1 MNEQSWKKKDSFK
14 NRILL
19 AEVQKRGYNF
29 SKAYIYG
36 NQSPSKMKKF
46 DVCVIGGGPAGYASA
61 MRAIDFGKRVAL
73 VEKNRLG
80 GAGIHQGAL
89 WSKTWWEISR
99 RARMISP
106 HTDLHNSNTPDFSF
120 EKVKNEVGAAVEER
134 VNLLVHHMNNIN
146 NGLGNELFEYIHGTA
161 KVTGEN
167 EVTINGQT
175 DETKLEADYI
185 ILATG
190 STPRKLPHLPIDE
203 EVVFTSDGLNNL
215 TSFPKSI
222 VIVGAGVIG
231 CEFATIFSNF
241 GQTKVHLIDKGDRIL
256 PFEDEDVVKV
266 IETNLE
272 AKGVLIHRNSKLTNM
287 VVDEGEVMYDLEYND
302 GTKETFRVE
311 KGLVSVGRV
320 PQYENLLDD
329 SLEIELDDRGI
340 KDDLTQTSISNI
352 YAVGDITADIS
363 LVNVGELEGRYAVER
378 IFGKPE
384 QPLIYKNISTIMFL
398 DPEVA
403 GVGMNEIQAKQ
414 AGLEY
419 KVVSLDYGCIPR
431 ATAMRNTQGFI
442 KVLVTNDEKLNILGM
457 RVVGEHAS
465 SAIQAVAL
473 LISQDKSIKELAE
486 LIHPHPS
493 IIEGIQEC
501 GRVLMG
507 KPLFKPNVLRDAIKC
522 KVWDGEY
529 KDLVN

>member
-1 MNEQSWKKKDSFK
+1 
-14 NRILL
+14 
-19 AEVQKRGYNF
+19 
-29 SKAYIYG
+29 
-36 NQSPSKMKKF
+36 MKKF

-61 MRAIDFGKRVAL
+61 MRAIDFGKSVL
-73 VEKNRLG
+73 LIEKDKLG

-99 RARMISP
+99 EARMIN
-106 HTDLHNSNTPDFSF
+106 LHSKAFNLNSNGFNY
-120 EKVKNEVGAAVEER
+120 EKVRDEVMSAVDKRCNLLIDHMDRLNDGLGSEQFEFAKGKAKVVGKNEVEV
-134 VNLLVHHMNNIN
+134 V
-146 NGLGNELFEYIHGTA
+146 
-161 KVTGEN
+161 GEN
-167 EVTINGQT
+167 GTSNF
-175 DETKLEADYI
+175 EADYI

-190 STPRKLPHLPIDE
+190 SVPRKLAHLPIDE
-203 EVVFTSDGLNNL
+203 QTVFTSDGLNNL
-215 TSFPKSI
+215 ESFPKSI

-241 GQTKVHLIDKGDRIL
+241 GNTKVHLIDKGDRIL
-256 PFEDEDVVKV
+256 PFEDADVVKV
-266 IETNLE
+266 IEKNLE
-272 AKGVLIHRNSKLTNM
+272 EKGVLIHRNSKLM
-287 VVDEGEVMYDLEYND
+287 EMKVEGEEVVYDLEYTD
-302 GTKETFRVE
+302 GKKETFKVE
-311 KGLVSVGRV
+311 KALVSVGRV
-320 PQYENLLDD
+320 PQYDD
-329 SLEIELDDRGI
+329 LIAEDIGVNFDERGI
-340 KDDLTQTSISNI
+340 IDDLTQTSVDNI

-414 AGLEY
+414 AGLDY

-431 ATAMRNTQGFI
+431 ATAMRNTEGFI
-442 KVLVTNDEKLNILGM
+442 KVLVTNDDKLNILGM

-473 LISQDKSIKELAE
+473 LISQDRSIIELAE

-507 KPLFKPNVLRDAIKC
+507 KSLLKPSVLREIITC
-522 KVWDGEY
+522 QVCENGEY
-529 KDLVN
+529 RDLVS